1 MVYNT
6 RYDKKGE
13 NIAMS
18 KVRTRFAPSPTGRMH
33 VGNLRTALYA
43 YLITKHEGGDF
54 ILRIEDTDQ
63 ERYVEGAVDIIYRTL
78 AETGLIHDEGPDKDG
93 GCGPYVQ
100 SERQA
105 KGIYLEYAKKLIEK
119 GEAYYCFCDKERLES
134 LKTTVAGKEISI
146 YDKHCLHL
154 SKEEVEEKLAS
165 GIPYVIRQNNPT
177 EGTTTFEDEIYGD
190 ITVDNAE
197 LDDMILIKSDGYP
210 TYNFANVV
218 DDHLMGITHVV
229 RGNEYLSSSPKYNR
243 LYEAFGWDVPVY
255 IHCPLITDEN
265 HQKLSK
271 RCGHSS
277 FEDLV
282 EQGFLTEAIVNF
294 VALLGWSP
302 ADNQEIMSLDE
313 LVAKFDYHHMSK
325 SPAVFDYTKLKWMNG
340 EYIKKMDFDAFYE
353 KALPYIKEVITK
365 DYDLKKI
372 AKMVQTRIEIFP
384 DIRDHIDFFEELP
397 EYDVAMYT
405 HKKMKTNAET
415 SLEVLTEILPI
426 LEKQDDY
433 SNDAL
438 YATLLKYVEEKGCKN
453 GYVMWPIRTAV
464 SGKQMT
470 PGGATELMEVLGK
483 EESLN
488 RIRKG
493 IELLKAAQA

>member
-1 MVYNT
+1 MTKIRT
-6 RYDKKGE
+6 RY
-13 NIAMS
+13 
-18 KVRTRFAPSPTGRMH
+18 APSPTGRMH

-43 YLITKHEGGDF
+43 YLIAKHEGGDF

-63 ERYVEGAVDIIYRTL
+63 ERYVEGAVEIIYRTL
-78 AETGLIHDEGPDKDG
+78 EKTGLLHDEGPDKDG
-93 GCGPYVQ
+93 GVGPYVQ
-100 SERQA
+100 SDRQ
-105 KGIYLEYAKKLIEK
+105 KSGLYMKYAKELIDK
-119 GEAYYCFCDKERLES
+119 GEAYYCFCDKERLAS
-134 LKTTVAGKEISI
+134 LTQTVAGKEINI

-154 SKEEVEEKLAS
+154 SKEEIEANLAA
-165 GIPYVIRQNNPT
+165 GKPFVIRQNNPT
-177 EGTTTFEDEIYGD
+177 EGTTTFHDDIYGD
-190 ITVDNAE
+190 ITVDNSE
-197 LDDMILIKSDGYP
+197 LDDMILIKSDGFP

-243 LYEAFGWDVPVY
+243 LYEAFGWEIPEYV
-255 IHCPLITDEN
+255 HCPLITDEN

-277 FEDLV
+277 YEDLI
-282 EQGFLTEAIVNF
+282 EQGFLSEAIVNF

-302 ADNQEIMSLDE
+302 EDNNEIFSLEE
-313 LVAKFDYHHMSK
+313 LVKIFDYHHLSK

-340 EYIKKMDFDAFYE
+340 EYMKAMDFDRFYE
-353 KALPYIKEVITK
+353 MAKPYIDEVIKK
-365 DYDLKKI
+365 DLDKKKI
-372 AKMVQTRIEIFP
+372 AAMVKTRIEIFP
-384 DIRDHIDFFEELP
+384 DIKEHIDFFEELP

-415 SLEVLTEILPI
+415 SLEVLTEVLPL
-426 LEKQDDY
+426 LEAQEDY

-438 YATLLKYVEEKGCKN
+438 YQLLSTYVEKKGCKN

-470 PGGATELMEVLGK
+470 PGGATELMEILGK
-483 EESLN
+483 EESLA
-488 RIRKG
+488 RIKKG
-493 IELLKAAQA
+493 IEKLQNV